1 LVGTARFWSGHF
13 FAPMGAS
20 LRPFIAP
27 ILLAACATFW
37 SASAYAQANTTTSVT
52 SSLNPSVFG
61 QPVTFTA
68 TISPVAPGTGTPTGT
83 VTFFDEVGPIAIA
96 ALSGGVAT
104 FTTAALAA
112 GVHTITT
119 SYGGDGNFTGS
130 AGSLNGQVVNVA
142 NTTTTVTSSANPDV
156 FGQSI
161 TFTATVFPV
170 SPAAGSPTVP

>member
-1 LVGTARFWSGHF
+1 
-13 FAPMGAS
+13 MKK
-20 LRPFIAP
+20 
-27 ILLAACATFW
+27 
-37 SASAYAQANTTTSVT
+37 
-52 SSLNPSVFG
+52 
-61 QPVTFTA
+61 
-68 TISPVAPGTGTPTGT
+68 
-83 VTFFDEVGPIAIA
+83 
-96 ALSGGVAT
+96 
-104 FTTAALAA
+104 ALAA